1 MRSPAVD
8 ETYRA
13 RLWDHTDVVFHAPT
27 FFPLSPVR
35 MPVVPHVA
43 APIGVVSVIDA
54 KLALLRGL
62 RDGWSGPDSRAPDTD
77 AIGHFETFLSQLG
90 RDVSL
95 RAEPVANA
103 DGAIE
108 LEWKA
113 GGAERVI
120 EFTKDGLW
128 LYESQ
133 DGEVWE
139 ETLDR
144 FDVDRA
150 LSFFNGE
157 SY

>member
-13 RLWDHTDVVFHAPT
+13 RLWDHTDAVLHAPT

-35 MPVVPHVA
+35 MPVVPQVA
-43 APIGVVSVIDA
+43 QIGVVSVIDA
-54 KLALLRGL
+54 KLSLLRGL
-62 RDGWSGPDSRAPDTD
+62 REGWSGPESRAPSTE
-77 AIGHFETFLSQLG
+77 AISHFEAFLSRLG
-90 RDVSL
+90 RDVNL

-108 LEWKA
+108 IEWKA

-128 LYESQ
+128 LYESR